1 MISSLKI
8 NISATRCIGDGQ
20 ACFVIAE
27 IGSNHNHDFSLA
39 KELID
44 AAADAGVDAV
54 KFQTFRAKSHY
65 SKFTPG
71 FSYLN
76 DVNTF
81 NLIQSIEI
89 DRNWHAP
96 LKEYAE
102 SRNVIFLSS
111 PCDFDAVDE
120 LNQLEVPIFK
130 IASFDL
136 SDLQLIRYIA
146 KTGRPLILST
156 GLADW
161 MDIQRAI
168 DVCKAEGNEKIIL
181 LQCTSLY
188 PAPVKLSNLKAIRT
202 MRDSFG
208 VLTGYS
214 DHTEGEHIC
223 LGAVTLGACVI
234 EKHFTLD
241 RNLRGP
247 DHSFAMEPKELKAMM
262 IHLRE
267 IETAIGDG
275 VKNGPRL
282 EEKEMFE
289 KGRRSI
295 HASSR
300 ILKGEMITIEK
311 LTIKRPGLGISPH
324 LIDIIVGRTAK
335 YDIEED
341 QWINWEMI

>member
-1 MISSLKI
+1 MTSSFRI
-8 NISATRCIGDGQ
+8 NVSANRWIGDGQ
-20 ACFVIAE
+20 PCFVIAE
-27 IGSNHNHDFSLA
+27 IGSNHNHDFNLA

-54 KFQTFRAKSHY
+54 KFQTFRAKNHY

-81 NLIQSIEI
+81 KLIQSIEL

-96 LKEYAE
+96 LKEYSE
-102 SRNVIFLSS
+102 SRNVVFLSS

-120 LNQLEVPIFK
+120 LNQLQVPIFK

-136 SDLQLIRYIA
+136 SDLQLIRHIA

-188 PAPVKLSNLKAIRT
+188 PAPIMLSNLKAIRT

-214 DHTEGEHIC
+214 DHTEGEYIC
-223 LGAVTLGACVI
+223 LGAVALGACVI
-234 EKHFTLD
+234 EKHFTLN
-241 RNLRGP
+241 RNLEGP
-247 DHSFAMEPKELKAMM
+247 DHSFAMEPKELKTMM

-267 IETAIGDG
+267 IEAAIGDG

-295 HASSR
+295 HANAR
-300 ILKGEMITIEK
+300 ILKGETIAIGK
-311 LTIKRPGLGISPH
+311 LTIKRPGLGIPPH
-324 LIDIIVGRTAK
+324 LIDVVVGRTAK
-335 YDIEED
+335 CDIEED